1 MLRTD
6 FGMSLDIRVIKR
18 SYCCI
23 CGKKLKRKLVFLSY
37 EKGLGLFRN
46 FRDVVITPVYVCENC
61 DYEIRYSKQKVI
73 NAIQKKCDSYILPNG
88 KNMIRKLKINTYFDK
103 KSGFYLKN

>member
-6 FGMSLDIRVIKR
+6 FGMTPDIRVIKR

-37 EKGLGLFRN
+37 KVKVLFTFR
-46 FRDVVITPVYVCENC
+46 RDVILYPVYVCKNC
-61 DYEIRYSKQKVI
+61 DYEIMYSNQKEI
-73 NAIQKKCDSYILPNG
+73 NAIQKKCDSYILPDG
-88 KNMIRKLKINTYFDK
+88 KNMIRKLKINKYFDK
-103 KSGFYLKN
+103 ESGFYLKN

>member
-6 FGMSLDIRVIKR
+6 FGMNPEIRVIKR

-37 EKGLGLFRN
+37 KEKGLYRIY
-46 FRDVVITPVYVCENC
+46 RDVVITPVYVCKNC

-103 KSGFYLKN
+103 ESGFYLKN